1 MLIETVEA
9 RQIPEEPFRRW
20 FADPE
25 LDLIVWYEPDRTIF
39 GFQLCYRVREEA
51 KALTW
56 IKGRGFSHRRLDE
69 GDDGPGHKMTPI
81 LLPDGTFDAT
91 SVLQRFATAAAHLDP
106 EIVRVVTEA
115 IGRYPDPTFGDY

>member
-1 MLIETVEA
+1 MLIETVET
-9 RQIPEEPFRRW
+9 RQISEEPFRRW

-25 LDLIVWYEPDRTIF
+25 LDLIVWYEPERTIL
-39 GFQLCYRVREEA
+39 GLQLCYRVRAEA

-56 IKGRGFSHRRLDE
+56 IRGRGFSHRRLDE

-81 LLPDGTFDAT
+81 LLPDGTFDAP
-91 SVLQRFATAAAHLDP
+91 SVLERFTAAAARLDP

-115 IGRYPDPTFGDY
+115 IGRYPDAGCGVV

>member
-25 LDLIVWYEPDRTIF
+25 LDLIVWYEPDRTIL
-39 GFQLCYRVREEA
+39 GFQLCYRVRAQA

-56 IKGRGFSHRRLDE
+56 IKGRGFSHKRLDE

-81 LLPDGTFDAT
+81 LLPDGTFVAT
-91 SVLQRFATAAAHLDP
+91 TYVKYRPGPEQNSVVCVRFTLEEMDSKA
-106 EIVRVVTEA
+106 
-115 IGRYPDPTFGDY
+115 GS